1 MIQSSPEWNER
12 YAADDTP
19 WDSGKPSVELQ
30 RLLTQF
36 KVVPCRTLELGC
48 GTGTNAIYLAQQG
61 FEVTGVDLAPVAIE
75 QANKKATDGG
85 VAIDL
90 RVVDL
95 TNPAD
100 DFMQQSPFD
109 FVFDRGVYH
118 VIRRH
123 ALDGLLRT
131 LERVT
136 RPGTLY
142 IALTGNANDPN
153 DTGEGPPRVAA
164 DELCGEL
171 GGLFRLVQLREFH
184 FDEVVIG
191 GNPGNFLAWSAILRR
206 R

>member
-1 MIQSSPEWNER
+1 MTQSSPEWNER
-12 YAADDTP
+12 YAANETP
-19 WDSGKPSVELQ
+19 WDSGTPSSELQ

-36 KVVPCRTLELGC
+36 KIAPCRTLEIGC
-48 GTGTNAIYLAQQG
+48 GTGTNAVYLAQQG
-61 FEVTGVDLAPVAIE
+61 FDVSGADLAPLAIE
-75 QANKKATDGG
+75 QAKKKATHAG
-85 VAIDL
+85 VAFDC

-100 DFMQQSPFD
+100 DFLQQPPFD

-123 ALDGLLRT
+123 ALDGLLHT

-136 RPGTLY
+136 RPGSLY
-142 IALTGNANDPN
+142 IALTGNANDPT
-153 DTGEGPPRVAA
+153 DAEEGPPRVAA
-164 DELCGEL
+164 DELCSEL

-184 FDEVVIG
+184 FDEVVIDG
-191 GNPGNFLAWSAILRR
+191 KPGSFLAWSATLRR